1 MRIVDPEKHL
11 ARRRQILDAAAV
23 CFAQRG
29 FHQTRTA
36 EICAEAGMSPGN
48 VFHYFSGKD
57 EIIAAIVDE
66 DGQEAAARFALADG
80 DGDAVEALLAR
91 VDESLAMAAE
101 PLRARITLEVVAE
114 AVRNPAMMDCVT
126 RNEAVRREAL
136 LRLLEQA
143 HAQGRVAAGVNTV
156 AVADVI
162 LVLLDGFFDRAV
174 IDPAFDA
181 GQARNHLRAIILRL
195 LGMEGA

>member
-1 MRIVDPEKHL
+1 MRIVDPERHE
-11 ARRRQILDAAAV
+11 ARRRQILDAAAA
-23 CFAQRG
+23 CFARRG

-36 EICAEAGMSPGN
+36 EICTEAGMSPGN
-48 VFHYFSGKD
+48 VFHYFAGKD

-66 DGQEAAARFALADG
+66 DGREAAARFSLADG
-80 DGDAVEALLAR
+80 ADDAIEALLAR
-91 VDESLAMAAE
+91 VDESLTQAAD

-114 AVRNPAMMDCVT
+114 AVRNPAMMDCVV

-136 LRLLEQA
+136 VRLLELA
-143 HAQGRVAAGVNTV
+143 REQGRLAAGVKIP

-181 GQARNHLRAIILRL
+181 GQARIHLRAITLRL
-195 LGMEGA
+195 LGAGAP